1 MGRKKKNF
9 NYNPRDVQIAQVQV
23 TPIFYRN
30 MYSTADIVANRGSAG
45 SSKSHSVLQTLVY
58 RFCEQPDKKILI
70 LRKTLPSMRLS
81 TLMHLHKIFKEFGI
95 SNKVKEEKVTLNYYN
110 NSKASKG
117 YGNLIHLGSV
127 YDKEKIK
134 CVKPETDVLT
144 INGFKNIKKIKVG
157 DKVPS

>member
-1 MGRKKKNF
+1 
-9 NYNPRDVQIAQVQV
+9 
-23 TPIFYRN
+23 
-30 MYSTADIVANRGSAG
+30 
-45 SSKSHSVLQTLVY
+45 
-58 RFCEQPDKKILI
+58 
-70 LRKTLPSMRLS
+70 MRLS

-127 YDKEKIK
+127 DDKEKIK

-144 INGFKNIKKIKVG
+144 INGFKNIKKIKIG
-157 DKVPS
+157 DKVASVNPKTLEMEYKDAKWFVILNRRLKELRYNDYSKFNTDAISIAQEILGDTFIDSLHMLREIVSDKGADDDN